1 MNVALMVQP
10 ENNKTQ
16 VQPDSSTTIL
26 QTAIQDGLPHS
37 TDIQSTACLA
47 VPLLSHFQLQEL
59 RQERTVLPQQGLLP
73 GFHPNPNPSMGLTGG
88 SW

>member
-47 VPLLSHFQLQEL
+47 VPLLSHFQMTACDLVFYAHKNQI
-59 RQERTVLPQQGLLP
+59 TYGIDPD
-73 GFHPNPNPSMGLTGG
+73 SSDT
-88 SW
+88 S